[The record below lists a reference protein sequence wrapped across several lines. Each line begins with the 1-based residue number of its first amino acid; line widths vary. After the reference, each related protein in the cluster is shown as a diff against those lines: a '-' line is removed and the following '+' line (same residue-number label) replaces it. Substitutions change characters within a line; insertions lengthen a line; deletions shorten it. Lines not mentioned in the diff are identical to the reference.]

1 MKENPART
9 GKAANRDLINTK
21 ALGRERGLSPVFSL
35 SRAGGDE
42 KAARGSVR
50 AAFSCL
56 FWLRLKG
63 LLPDY
68 AGAPASREM
77 EDAVARSEGR
87 VSSMKS

>member
-9 GKAANRDLINTK
+9 GKAANRDSINTK
-21 ALGRERGLSPVFSL
+21 ALGREGLPP

>member
-1 MKENPART
+1 MHVPQKT
-9 GKAANRDLINTK
+9 ANRDLINTK
-21 ALGRERGLSPVFSL
+21 ALGRERGLSPVFFL